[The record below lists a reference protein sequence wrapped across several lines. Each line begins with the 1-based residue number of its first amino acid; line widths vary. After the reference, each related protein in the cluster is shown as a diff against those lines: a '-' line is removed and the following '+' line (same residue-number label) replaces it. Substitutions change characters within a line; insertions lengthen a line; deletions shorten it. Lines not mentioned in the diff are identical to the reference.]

1 MDERISEVKN
11 TISELISNII
21 PRIDTICRTYN
32 DTDTFE
38 AERLQYLF
46 DDLQA
51 LAEGMD
57 FLKEYYESIDLF
69 ELQEKLDML
78 ERALDE
84 NDRMLFIDIMQYE
97 LKSLLEFWREILI

>member
-11 TISELISNII
+11 TVGELISNII
-21 PRIDTICRTYN
+21 PRIDAICRTYN

-38 AERLQYLF
+38 ADRLQHLF

-57 FLKEYYESIDLF
+57 FLKEYSESIDLF
-69 ELQEKLDML
+69 EFQEKLDLM
-78 ERALDE
+78 ERALDA

-97 LKSLLEFWREILI
+97 LKGLLEFWREILI